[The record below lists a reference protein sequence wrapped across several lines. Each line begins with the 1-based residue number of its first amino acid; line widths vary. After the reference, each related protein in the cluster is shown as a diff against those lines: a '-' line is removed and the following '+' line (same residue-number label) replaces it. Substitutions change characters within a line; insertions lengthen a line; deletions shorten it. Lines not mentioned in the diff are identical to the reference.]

1 MTNILKTVM
10 CCIKQYHKGGTPIP
24 STPPS
29 SGHLVYVASH
39 PAPVHCPTSAT
50 NILQHLTSM
59 DMLIILI
66 VRMVSQMHM
75 RIKTYWVVY
84 FKYVQFIIWEKKN
97 YKDA

>member
-1 MTNILKTVM
+1 
-10 CCIKQYHKGGTPIP
+10 
-24 STPPS
+24 
-29 SGHLVYVASH
+29 
-39 PAPVHCPTSAT
+39 
-50 NILQHLTSM
+50 M

-66 VRMVSQMHM
+66 VKMVSQMYM